1 MAPSA
6 TNGDT
11 KQAEDEKSLPFQG
24 KQPYGMPDDLVVPN
38 VMDIDGTDDR
48 LWVSNDDIYVIGCEY

>member
-11 KQAEDEKSLPFQG
+11 TTKSKDDKSLPFQG
-24 KQPYGMPDDLVVPN
+24 QQPYGMPDDLVIPG
-38 VMDIDGTDDR
+38 VMDIDGTDDK
-48 LWVSNDDIYVIGCEY
+48 LWV